1 MADDDADPRRK
12 SCLSKFDKV
21 CLLVGLLLV
30 PALVK
35 HIPSCNAIIF
45 LRLCLQSCV
54 AAFLDV
60 VIGGRAVETPP
71 MSSMNLLEGLSRTA
85 VYITHNQL
93 LVLVGSFAIY

>member
-1 MADDDADPRRK
+1 MFVFVRTNLFWV
-12 SCLSKFDKV
+12 SV
-21 CLLVGLLLV
+21 W
-30 PALVK
+30 
-35 HIPSCNAIIF
+35 
-45 LRLCLQSCV
+45 QSCV

-93 LVLVGSFAIY
+93 LALVGFV